1 MGRKNQIPQFYAIT
15 DGDLSAD
22 IAGLK
27 SVVGQTDRAFYIA
40 EVAGTDIA
48 GELKIEVSEDDIVW
62 TELPI
67 SPDINLSNANLSAI
81 VQISEITWKF
91 MRPRYIDLSTGVAV
105 GTLNV
110 RMTATT
116 QGA

>member
-1 MGRKNQIPQFYAIT
+1 MGRKNQIPQFYAIR
-15 DGDLSAD
+15 DGDISGNITGA
-22 IAGLK
+22 K
-27 SVVGQTDRAFYIA
+27 SVVGQTDRAFYIVEA
-40 EVAGTDIA
+40 AGTGIA
-48 GELKIEVSEDDIVW
+48 GELKIEVSEDESSW

-67 SPDINLSNANLSAI
+67 SPAINLSNANPSAV

-91 MRPRYIDLSTGVAV
+91 MRPKYIDLSVGAAV

-110 RMTATT
+110 RMTAST

>member
-1 MGRKNQIPQFYAIT
+1 MGRKNQIPQFYAIR
-15 DGDLSAD
+15 DGDISGN
-22 IAGLK
+22 ITGSK

-40 EVAGTDIA
+40 EAAGTDIA
-48 GELKIEVSEDDIVW
+48 GELIIEVSEDDVVW

-67 SPDINLSNANLSAI
+67 SPSINLSNANLTAI

-91 MRPRYIDLSTGVAV
+91 MRPRYVDSSVGAAV

-110 RMTATT
+110 RMTAST